1 MEDEPVSF
9 EVATLAK
16 SKGFDL
22 PTNAFYAKQNG
33 QRYVSKDKE
42 KKENFNDEFQ
52 FGSVR
57 ISCVTQTTMSRWL
70 RDVHKMHLTVDKA
83 RDIEGYFF
91 DIYDT
96 KMGIKLLAGWI
107 IDQNYESVVNFGL
120 VEAIKNIK

>member
-1 MEDEPVSF
+1 MNEEPISF

-22 PTNAFYAKQNG
+22 ITNAFYAKQNG
-33 QRYVSKDKE
+33 NRYISKDKE
-42 KKENFNDEFQ
+42 KMENFNDEFL

-57 ISCVTQTTMSRWL
+57 VSCVSQTIMSKWL

-91 DIYDT
+91 DVYDT
-96 KMGIKLLAGWI
+96 NLGAKLSSGWV
-107 IDQNYESVVNFGL
+107 IDKDYECVVNLGL
-120 VEAIKNIK
+120 VEAIKILK